1 MSKDENEEGPETNLD
16 EEDIF
21 DMCERKGSVMDAF
34 RKEYEDLQKKLDLA
48 KASLITKNRELE
60 ASNHE
65 LHNVRDQI
73 TFTRRNID
81 ELVSAQEGIT
91 DANAHKTSLKN
102 NLEDR
107 EADNR
112 AEIRTYTGYF
122 DELKAALAEGSD
134 WTSDQLEAK
143 AALEKERDFLA
154 SKLENRLGQVN
165 GIRGDSDRTYSRIK
179 DVESMIEENTK
190 TEEELDKKYN
200 NFLKESADLNDRKKE
215 LEAHIFEL
223 RAEHLRLESEFQEKR
238 RQVKLEGKSL
248 DDLDNVLVDT
258 KNRME
263 RNLRE
268 YEDLYRQLQD
278 ITHKLEKRKNLNK
291 KSEVDIADRK
301 QYIEQREY
309 ENGQRSKEI
318 RKVKKMTEMAEEKI
332 REVDA
337 EKIKVDDRKA
347 ELERAIE
354 TVSRVETVAV
364 TRAIEAQ
371 VKQLAQVKGE
381 MEVLRKKLSNSEK
394 ASKSM
399 MDLIQMN
406 INGKR
411 NLIVEEKVLLD
422 EVGFQKKKILETIA
436 EKEKFEHDVEAV
448 SQQYYTALEELKL
461 QELQI
466 TELNNK
472 INEDQSRL
480 KSKQT
485 LYEAVRS
492 DRNLFSKQLSESQD
506 GILALKRKFRFMNH
520 TIEQLKEEIG
530 TKDHAIVKEHFLHHS
545 VDKERELLKNELTKI
560 RKQVSSSDGIVEN
573 QRVELLKLNRII
585 EEADQ
590 ERRRQKNELASIQ
603 AERKL
608 LTGQMVKRNYELGE
622 MYDKI
627 KLQRSNLRIGER
639 NYNKVMDGIAKCKT
653 ELVQIL
659 HDQDATVVQIGD
671 IASLK
676 HKVVQKEKE
685 LLSLKS
691 KSRALQDEF
700 ERPLNVHRW
709 RLLESSDPKRYEK
722 ILQIQAL
729 QKELVSKAD
738 EVISSDLLIQE
749 KEKAYMELKKVIA
762 RQPGPEVEEQVLVY
776 QQTYKD
782 KAQQLLAMEEELS
795 MYRQQVQ
802 VFKDDL
808 RATDDE
814 MEKVKK
820 RWYKVRRE
828 QEA

>member
-1 MSKDENEEGPETNLD
+1 MSKEEGDGPETNLD

-21 DMCERKGSVMDAF
+21 DMCEKKGSAMDAF
-34 RKEYEDLQKKLDLA
+34 RKEYEDLQKSLDTA
-48 KASLITKNRELE
+48 KSTLVSKNRELE
-60 ASNHE
+60 ASNQE

-73 TFTRRNID
+73 TFTQRNID
-81 ELVSAQEGIT
+81 ELISAQEGIT
-91 DANAHKTSLKN
+91 DANAHKTSLRN
-102 NLEDR
+102 NLQDR
-107 EADNR
+107 EANNR
-112 AEIRTYTGYF
+112 AEIRTFTGYF
-122 DELKAALAEGSD
+122 NDLKEALAEGSD
-134 WTSDQLEAK
+134 WTPDQLEVK
-143 AALEKERDFLA
+143 AALEKEKDFLA

-165 GIRGDSDRTYSRIK
+165 GVRGDSDRTYNRIK
-179 DVESMIEENTK
+179 DVETMIEEYTN
-190 TEEELDKKYN
+190 TEEEMEKKYN
-200 NFLKESADLNDRKKE
+200 DYIMESENLTKEKKN

-223 RAEHLRLESEFQEKR
+223 RAEHLKLTADYHEKR
-238 RQVKLEGKSL
+238 RLVKLEGKSL
-248 DDLDNVLVDT
+248 DDLDAVLVET
-258 KNRME
+258 KDRME
-263 RNLRE
+263 SNIRE

-278 ITHKLEKRKNLNK
+278 ITHKLEKHKNLNK
-291 KSEVDIADRK
+291 KSEVEIEERK
-301 QYIEQREY
+301 AYIEKREY
-309 ENGQRSKEI
+309 ENIQKTKEI
-318 RKVKKMTEMAEEKI
+318 KKVKKLTAMAEEKI

-337 EKIKVDDRKA
+337 EKVKVDERKA
-347 ELERAIE
+347 ELERQIE
-354 TVSRVETVAV
+354 NVSRVEIVAV
-364 TRAIEAQ
+364 TRTIEAQ
-371 VKQLAQVKGE
+371 VKQLAQIKNE
-381 MEVLRKKLSNSEK
+381 MEVLRKKVSNSEK
-394 ASKSM
+394 ASKAM
-399 MDLIQMN
+399 IDLIQMN

-411 NLIVEEKVLLD
+411 NLMVEEKIILD
-422 EVGFQKKKILETIA
+422 EVAHQKKKILETIA
-436 EKEKFEHDVEAV
+436 EKEKFEHDVESV

-466 TELNNK
+466 TELSNK
-472 INEDQSRL
+472 ISEDQSRL

-492 DRNLFSKQLSESQD
+492 DRNLFSKQLGESQD
-506 GILALKRKFRFMNH
+506 NIMVLKRKFRFMNH

-530 TKDHAIVKEHFLHHS
+530 TKDHSIVKEHFLHHS

-560 RKQVSSSDGIVEN
+560 RKQVSSSEGIIEN

-639 NYNKVMDGIAKCKT
+639 NYNKVMEDISKCKT
-653 ELVQIL
+653 ELLQVL
-659 HDQDATVVQIGD
+659 SDQDATVVQIGN
-671 IASLK
+671 IATLK
-676 HKVVQKEKE
+676 HQVVQKEKE
-685 LLSLKS
+685 LLTLKT
-691 KSRALQDEF
+691 KTRALADEF

-782 KAQQLLAMEEELS
+782 KNKQLHAMDDELS

-808 RATDDE
+808 KAVDEE

-820 RWYKVRRE
+820 RWFKVRRE
-828 QEA
+828 QES

>member
-1 MSKDENEEGPETNLD
+1 MSKDENEGPETSLED
-16 EEDIF
+16 EDIF
-21 DMCERKGSVMDAF
+21 DMCERKGSTMDAF
-34 RKEYEDLQKKLDLA
+34 RKEYEDLQKTLEGA

-81 ELVSAQEGIT
+81 ELISAQEGIT

-107 EADNR
+107 EANNR
-112 AEIRTYTGYF
+112 AEIRTFTGSF
-122 DELKAALAEGSD
+122 NELKEALAEGSD
-134 WTSDQLEAK
+134 WTSDQTEAK
-143 AALEKERDFLA
+143 SALEKERDFLG

-165 GIRGDSDRTYSRIK
+165 GVRGDSDRTYNRIK
-179 DVESMIEENTK
+179 EIEGMIEEYTK
-190 TEEELDKKYN
+190 TEEEMEAKYN
-200 NFLKESADLNDRKKE
+200 DFIAESEGLTNQKKQ

-223 RAEHLRLESEFQEKR
+223 RAEHLRLESEFQEKKR
-238 RQVKLEGKSL
+238 MVKLEGKSL
-248 DDLDNVLVDT
+248 DDLDNVLVET
-258 KNRME
+258 KDRME
-263 RNLRE
+263 RNIRE

-278 ITHKLEKRKNLNK
+278 ITHKLEKRKSLNK
-291 KSEVDIADRK
+291 KAEAEVAERE

-309 ENGQRSKEI
+309 ENVQRTKEI
-318 RKVKKMTEMAEEKI
+318 RKVKKLTDMAEEKI

-337 EKIKVDDRKA
+337 EKIKVDERKV
-347 ELERAIE
+347 ELEKSIE
-354 TVSRVETVAV
+354 TMARVETVAV

-371 VKQLAQVKGE
+371 VKQLAQIKGE
-381 MEVLRKKLSNSEK
+381 MEVLRKKVSNSEK

-399 MDLIQMN
+399 YDLIQMN

-411 NLIVEEKVLLD
+411 NLLVEESVLIN
-422 EVGFQKKKILETIA
+422 EVAFQKKKILETIA
-436 EKEKFEHDVEAV
+436 EKEKFEHDVESV

-506 GILALKRKFRFMNH
+506 GIMALKRKFRFMNH

-530 TKDHAIVKEHFLHHS
+530 TKDHSIVKEHFLHHS

-560 RKQVSSSDGIVEN
+560 RKQVSSSEGIIEN
-573 QRVELLKLNRII
+573 QRVEVLKLNRII

-639 NYNKVMDGIAKCKT
+639 NYNKVMDNIAKCKT
-653 ELVQIL
+653 ELIQIL
-659 HDQDATVVQIGD
+659 HDQDATVMQIGA
-671 IASLK
+671 IATLK
-676 HKVVQKEKE
+676 HQVSQKEKE
-685 LLSLKS
+685 LLTLKS
-691 KSRALQDEF
+691 KTRALQDEF

-722 ILQIQAL
+722 ILQIQSL

-782 KAQQLLAMEEELS
+782 KARQLKAMEDELS

-808 RATDDE
+808 RVVDEE

-820 RWYKVRRE
+820 AWFKVRRQ